1 MLTMAK
7 DDKKQQII
15 DSIMEYAN
23 NGVVN
28 ISEFRKENPKL
39 YAALPYYFGGI
50 NSLLDELGLVKVQK
64 SQQKNK
70 VTLRNRLAYDMLV
83 ELRKNYTL
91 EQIANKYDVSRALI
105 NQLYQALDLSI
116 KVEDIKETLGEDI

>member
-1 MLTMAK
+1 MSKLSKK
-7 DDKKQQII
+7 DEII
-15 DSIMEYAN
+15 E
-23 NGVVN
+23 VVN
-28 ISEFRKENPKL
+28 KYTENNVLDITRFRKENPKL

-50 NSLLDELGLVKVQK
+50 NGLVEQLGVVKIQK

-83 ELRKNYTL
+83 ELRKSNTL
-91 EQIANKYDVSRALI
+91 EQIASNYGVSRALI

-116 KVEDIKETLGEDI
+116 KAEEVKEQLTEVEN

>member
-1 MLTMAK
+1 MTK

-15 DSIMEYAN
+15 DTVMQYVD
-23 NGVVN
+23 NGVLDV
-28 ISEFRKENPKL
+28 SKFRKANPKT

-50 NSLLDELGLVKVQK
+50 NSLIDQLGLIKVQK

-70 VTLRNRLAYDMLV
+70 VTLRNRLAYDMIV
-83 ELRKNYTL
+83 ELRKTNTL

-116 KVEDIKETLGEDI
+116 KIDNVKENLNDTI

>member
-1 MLTMAK
+1 MTK

-15 DSIMEYAN
+15 NSVMQYVD
-23 NGVVN
+23 NGVFDV
-28 ISEFRKENPKL
+28 SEFRKVNPKL

-50 NSLLDELGLVKVQK
+50 NSLLDQLGLVKVQK

-83 ELRKNYTL
+83 ELRKTQTL

-116 KVEDIKETLGEDI
+116 KIENVQEHLNDKV